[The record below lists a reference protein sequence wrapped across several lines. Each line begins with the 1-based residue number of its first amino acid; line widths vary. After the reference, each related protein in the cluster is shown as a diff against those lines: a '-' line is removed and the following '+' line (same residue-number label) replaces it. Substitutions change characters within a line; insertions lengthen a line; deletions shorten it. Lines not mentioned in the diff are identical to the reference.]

1 MRVAGLVA
9 AHQHN
14 GKSGTVCSAVDQSTG
29 RVEVT
34 LDEGGSLKIKPFNLV
49 PILLGEMVTGAE
61 ADRAVSGPC
70 NGIQLKLSTAY

>member
-29 RVEVT
+29 RVDVT
-34 LDEGGSLKIKPFNLV
+34 LDEGGSLKMKPFNLV
-49 PILLGEMVTGAE
+49 PIPPHRIHIYRVSPTPFA
-61 ADRAVSGPC
+61 RAAPMA
-70 NGIQLKLSTAY
+70 L